1 MVSRSSYNL
10 PQTPMSPKLSSGA
23 LLEKYGAGVG
33 SGIPTHSTPS
43 SLLGTK
49 MMRTND
55 VHAHLGFLP
64 CYQLNSLTIASF
76 VDVI

>member
-1 MVSRSSYNL
+1 MILDSVLVLIRGYRCKHISRPKADPVVSRSSYNL

-49 MMRTND
+49 M
-55 VHAHLGFLP
+55 H
-64 CYQLNSLTIASF
+64 S
-76 VDVI
+76 